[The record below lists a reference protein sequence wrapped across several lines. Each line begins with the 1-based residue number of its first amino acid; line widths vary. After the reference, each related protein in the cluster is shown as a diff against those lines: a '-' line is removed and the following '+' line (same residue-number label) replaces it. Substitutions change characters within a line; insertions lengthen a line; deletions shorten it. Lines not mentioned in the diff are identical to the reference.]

1 MAQKK
6 ISTSLPESLLKEACR
21 ASGLNQ
27 TDALK
32 EGLRQL
38 IRYFGRKQLVAL
50 KGKFHFDQ
58 TKINRERV
66 KL

>member
-1 MAQKK
+1 MTQKK
-6 ISTSLPESLLKEACR
+6 VSTNLPDSLLKEACKV
-21 ASGLNQ
+21 SGLNQ

-38 IRYFGRKQLVAL
+38 IRYFGRKELVEM
-50 KGKFHFDQ
+50 KGRFHFDQ
-58 TKINRERV
+58 AKISRERV